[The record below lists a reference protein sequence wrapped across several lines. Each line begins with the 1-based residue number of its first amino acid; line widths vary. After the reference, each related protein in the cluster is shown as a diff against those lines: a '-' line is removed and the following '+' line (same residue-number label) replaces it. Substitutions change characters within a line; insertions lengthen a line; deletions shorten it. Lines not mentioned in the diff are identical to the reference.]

1 MSESEETQVKVE
13 FKKKGKKQLR
23 QRKPS
28 NSEDDEHEQDTEA
41 NTLYEVISIIKSY
54 VELRSKLEETK
65 ERQRLRN
72 RRNGVNILSLA
83 AGKKISIE
91 EEVTVKC
98 LILQK
103 DPFNIKTG
111 GMVNMQAL
119 KAGKLKAAV
128 EDPYDTGI
136 GTQFSAETNKRDE
149 DEEMMKYIEEELGK
163 RKGIAQEQDN
173 LAEGESSA
181 KYLSPEEAALLSLP
195 AHLSQTSSQRS
206 EEMLSN
212 QMLSGIPEI
221 DLGIEAKIKNIEA
234 TEEAKLKYM
243 QEQQRKKDLP
253 SHFVPSNMAV
263 NFMQHNRYRIEN
275 PAPTKRRYQEE
286 HRDQRGEDRVPKKA
300 TDDYHFD
307 KFKKQYRRH

>member
-1 MSESEETQVKVE
+1 MSDRCETEIKVE

-28 NSEDDEHEQDTEA
+28 NSDDDEHQRDAETDTF
-41 NTLYEVISIIKSY
+41 
-54 VELRSKLEETK
+54 SKLEETK
-65 ERQRLRN
+65 ERQKLRN

-91 EEVTVKC
+91 EEVTVK
-98 LILQK
+98 

-119 KAGKLKAAV
+119 KAGKLKPAV

-163 RKGIAQEQDN
+163 RKGIMQEQDN
-173 LAEGESSA
+173 QVDGESSV

-195 AHLSQTSSQRS
+195 PHLSQTSSQRS

-275 PAPTKRRYQEE
+275 PAPAKRRFQEDN
-286 HRDQRGEDRVPKKA
+286 RDQRNDDRIPKKA

>member
-1 MSESEETQVKVE
+1 MSDQEQAQVKVE
-13 FKKKGKKQLR
+13 FKPKARKNLR
-23 QRKPS
+23 QRKT
-28 NSEDDEHEQDTEA
+28 SEESDDEADINEA
-41 NTLYEVISIIKSY
+41 IL
-54 VELRSKLEETK
+54 SKLEETK
-65 ERQRLRN
+65 EKQKLRSKP
-72 RRNGVNILSLA
+72 NGVNILTLA
-83 AGKKISIE
+83 AGKKITIE
-91 EEVTVKC
+91 EEVTN
-98 LILQK
+98 K
-103 DPFNIKTG
+103 DPFNVKSG

-119 KAGKLKAAV
+119 KAGKIKTV

-149 DEEMMKYIEEELGK
+149 DEEMMKYIEDQLSK
-163 RKGIAQEQDN
+163 KKG
-173 LAEGESSA
+173 LAKESNGEIEPDSSG

-212 QMLSGIPEI
+212 QMLSGIPEV

-234 TEEAKLKYM
+234 TEDAKLRYL

-263 NFMQHNRYRIEN
+263 NFMQHNRFKIDQ
-275 PAPTKRRYQEE
+275 PVQQKRRYPEE
-286 HRDQRGEDRVPKKA
+286 RGHHSNDEKAPKKA

>member
-28 NSEDDEHEQDTEA
+28 NSEDDEQEQNTEA
-41 NTLYEVISIIKSY
+41 EIL
-54 VELRSKLEETK
+54 SKLEETK
-65 ERQRLRN
+65 ERQKLRN

-91 EEVTVKC
+91 EEVTV
-98 LILQK
+98 K

-136 GTQFSAETNKRDE
+136 
-149 DEEMMKYIEEELGK
+149 
-163 RKGIAQEQDN
+163 EQDN
-173 LAEGESSA
+173 QGEGESSA

-275 PAPTKRRYQEE
+275 PAPTKRRYQED
-286 HRDQRGEDRVPKKA
+286 HQRDQRGDDRVPKKA

>member
-1 MSESEETQVKVE
+1 MSESEDSAQVKVE
-13 FKKKGKKQLR
+13 FKKKNRKQLR

-28 NSEDDEHEQDTEA
+28 NSDEGEPDANEEA
-41 NTLYEVISIIKSY
+41 EIL
-54 VELRSKLEETK
+54 SKLEETK
-65 ERQRLRN
+65 ERQKLRN

-91 EEVTVKC
+91 EEVTVK
-98 LILQK
+98 

-111 GMVNMQAL
+111 GMVNMHAL

-173 LAEGESSA
+173 LVDAESSV

-234 TEEAKLKYM
+234 TEDAKLKYM

-263 NFMQHNRYRIEN
+263 NFMQHNRYRIDN
-275 PAPTKRRYQEE
+275 PAPPKRRYQEDN
-286 HRDQRGEDRVPKKA
+286 RDQRNDDRIPKKA

>member
-1 MSESEETQVKVE
+1 MSDSDEVPVKIE
-13 FKKKGKKQLR
+13 FKKKSRKPLR

-28 NSEDDEHEQDTEA
+28 KSEDEDEPSEQDTDQ
-41 NTLYEVISIIKSY
+41 EV
-54 VELRSKLEETK
+54 LAKLEETK
-65 ERQRLRN
+65 ERQKLRN

-83 AGKKISIE
+83 VGKKVTIE
-91 EEVTVKC
+91 EEITV
-98 LILQK
+98 K

-119 KAGKLKAAV
+119 KAGKLKTAV

-149 DEEMMKYIEEELGK
+149 DEEMMKYIEEELSK
-163 RKGIAQEQDN
+163 RKGIAQQQDKPN
-173 LAEGESSA
+173 DGESST

-195 AHLSQTSSQRS
+195 AHLSQTSSLRS

-243 QEQQRKKDLP
+243 QEQQRKKNLP

-263 NFMQHNRYRIEN
+263 NFMQHNRYRIDN
-275 PAPTKRRYQEE
+275 PAPPKRRYQDD
-286 HRDQRGEDRVPKKA
+286 HQRGGQRGGDQRNDDRIPKKA

>member
-1 MSESEETQVKVE
+1 MSEEALAKVE
-13 FKKKGKKQLR
+13 FKPKSRRNIR
-23 QRKPS
+23 QRQKS
-28 NSEDDEHEQDTEA
+28 DSDDDYGEVD
-41 NTLYEVISIIKSY
+41 EVI
-54 VELRSKLEETK
+54 LSKLEETK
-65 ERQRLRN
+65 EKQKLRSKP
-72 RRNGVNILSLA
+72 NGVNVLTLA
-83 AGKKISIE
+83 AGKKITIE
-91 EEVTVKC
+91 EEVTN
-98 LILQK
+98 K
-103 DPFNIKTG
+103 DPFNVKSG

-119 KAGKLKAAV
+119 KTGKIKTV

-149 DEEMMKYIEEELGK
+149 DEEMMKYIEDQLSK
-163 RKGIAQEQDN
+163 KKGIAKEST
-173 LAEGESSA
+173 GEIEIDSVS

-212 QMLSGIPEI
+212 QMLSGIPEV

-234 TEEAKLKYM
+234 TEDAKLKFL

-263 NFMQHNRYRIEN
+263 NFMQHNRFKIDQ
-275 PAPTKRRYQEE
+275 PVQQKRRYPEE
-286 HRDQRGEDRVPKKA
+286 RGKYSGEEKAPKKA

>member
-1 MSESEETQVKVE
+1 MSDSEDSAPVKVE
-13 FKKKGKKQLR
+13 FKKKGRKQLR
-23 QRKPS
+23 QRKLS
-28 NSEDDEHEQDTEA
+28 NSEEDETETNEEA
-41 NTLYEVISIIKSY
+41 EVL
-54 VELRSKLEETK
+54 VKLEETK
-65 ERQRLRN
+65 EKQKLRN

-91 EEVTVKC
+91 EEVTVK
-98 LILQK
+98 

-111 GMVNMQAL
+111 GMVNMHAL

-163 RKGIAQEQDN
+163 RKGIAQEHDN
-173 LAEGESSA
+173 QADAESSA

-263 NFMQHNRYRIEN
+263 NFMQHNRYRIDN
-275 PAPTKRRYQEE
+275 PAPPKRRYQED
-286 HRDQRGEDRVPKKA
+286 HRDQRNDDRIPKKA

>member
-1 MSESEETQVKVE
+1 MSDEEQVPVKVE
-13 FKKKGKKQLR
+13 FRSKAKKQF
-23 QRKPS
+23 RKRIK
-28 NSEDDEHEQDTEA
+28 SEDEDKPDDDT
-41 NTLYEVISIIKSY
+41 L
-54 VELRSKLEETK
+54 SKLEETK
-65 ERQRLRN
+65 EKQKLRIKP
-72 RRNGVNILSLA
+72 NGVNILTLA
-83 AGKKISIE
+83 VGKKVTVE
-91 EEVTVKC
+91 EEVTN
-98 LILQK
+98 K
-103 DPFNIKTG
+103 DLFNAKSG

-119 KAGKLKAAV
+119 KSGKIKPIDDA
-128 EDPYDTGI
+128 YDTGI

-149 DEEMMKYIEEELGK
+149 DEEMMKYIEEQLSK
-163 RKGIAQEQDN
+163 KKGVTKDPTGEPE
-173 LAEGESSA
+173 AEPSH

-212 QMLSGIPEI
+212 QMLSGIPEV

-234 TEEAKLKYM
+234 TEDAKIKFL

-263 NFMQHNRYRIEN
+263 NFMQHNRFKIDQ
-275 PAPTKRRYQEE
+275 PVQQKRRYMEVQ
-286 HRDQRGEDRVPKKA
+286 QRRSGDDKVPKKA

>member
-1 MSESEETQVKVE
+1 MSDEEKLNFKVE
-13 FKKKGKKQLR
+13 FKQKS
-23 QRKPS
+23 RK
-28 NSEDDEHEQDTEA
+28 NIRKRIKSEDGDKPDEEI
-41 NTLYEVISIIKSY
+41 L
-54 VELRSKLEETK
+54 SKLEETK
-65 ERQRLRN
+65 EKQKLRSKPK
-72 RRNGVNILSLA
+72 GVNILTLA
-83 AGKKISIE
+83 VGKRITVE
-91 EEVTVKC
+91 EEVAN
-98 LILQK
+98 K
-103 DPFNIKTG
+103 DPFNAKCG

-119 KAGKLKAAV
+119 KSGKMKPVDDA
-128 EDPYDTGI
+128 YDTGI

-149 DEEMMKYIEEELGK
+149 DEEMMKYIEEQLSK
-163 RKGIAQEQDN
+163 KKGVAKDN
-173 LAEGESSA
+173 TTDVTDVEPSH

-212 QMLSGIPEI
+212 QMLSGIPEV

-234 TEEAKLKYM
+234 TEEAKLKFL

-263 NFMQHNRYRIEN
+263 NFMQHNRFKIDQ
-275 PAPTKRRYQEE
+275 PVQPKRHYPEE
-286 HRDQRGEDRVPKKA
+286 HVPRSNDDKIPKKA